1 MDKQEAEWVAKAIY
15 KMPVSW
21 IAVRGVE
28 LNPLTQTYEVRCTY
42 KQRYMRRDAAWTEV
56 RISTPRQW
64 IELLT
69 HRRPDGDGLELP

>member
-1 MDKQEAEWVAKAIY
+1 MDKQEAERVAKAIH
-15 KMPVSW
+15 KMTVSW